1 LIILISFALLRG
13 LLLLVLSLAVLA
25 LGLLFR
31 FLLLIEKHI
40 YVLVVEVVVLE
51 LLIDSF
57 FDQLLRPS
65 GLDDILSELLRSRVQ
80 EELKLFAVAD
90 SRGSFV
96 SVSALDLAVRAVVK
110 NEAIHLDREN
120 EDEDGLVDRADPFF
134 VVLEIRSHV
143 LADAYSDSLYV
154 VVHALGEQRVE
165 GEHVRNIESEVV
177 HRVSE
182 LVLDVLFCDFY
193 VAHFLVLVERFYIVN
208 IRNSKG
214 NLNPKI
220 KKNLNF

>member
-1 LIILISFALLRG
+1 M
-13 LLLLVLSLAVLA
+13 VLSLAVLA

-51 LLIDSF
+51 LLIDGL

-65 GLDDILSELLRSRVQ
+65 RLDDVLSELLRSRVQ

-110 NEAIHLDREN
+110 NEAVHLDREN
-120 EDEDGLVDRADPFF
+120 EYEDGLVDRADPFF
-134 VVLEIRSHV
+134 VVLEVRSHV

-208 IRNSKG
+208 IRNSTG

>member
-1 LIILISFALLRG
+1 LISFALLRG
-13 LLLLVLSLAVLA
+13 LLLVLSLAVLA

-40 YVLVVEVVVLE
+40 YVLVVEVVVFE
-51 LLIDSF
+51 LLIDGF

-65 GLDDILSELLRSRVQ
+65 GLDDVLSELLRSRVQ

-90 SRGSFV
+90 SCGSFV
-96 SVSALDLAVRAVVK
+96 SVSTLDLAVRAVVK
-110 NEAIHLDREN
+110 NEAVHLDREN
-120 EDEDGLVDRADPFF
+120 EDEDGLVDRAYPFF
-134 VVLEIRSHV
+134 VVLEVRSHV

-165 GEHVRNIESEVV
+165 GEHVRNIEPEIV

-208 IRNSKG
+208 IRNSTG

>member
-1 LIILISFALLRG
+1 M
-13 LLLLVLSLAVLA
+13 AVLT
-25 LGLLFR
+25 LGLLFG

-51 LLIDSF
+51 LLIDGF

-65 GLDDILSELLRSRVQ
+65 RLDDVLSELLRSRVQ
-80 EELKLFAVAD
+80 EKLKLFAVAD

-96 SVSALDLAVRAVVK
+96 SVSALDLSVRAVVK
-110 NEAIHLDREN
+110 NESVHLDREN

-134 VVLEIRSHV
+134 VVLEVRSHV

-208 IRNSKG
+208 IRNYTG

>member
-40 YVLVVEVVVLE
+40 YVLVVEVVVFE

-65 GLDDILSELLRSRVQ
+65 SIDDVLSELLGSRVQ

-96 SVSALDLAVRAVVK
+96 SVSALDLAMRAVVK
-110 NEAIHLDREN
+110 NEAVHLDREN

-134 VVLEIRSHV
+134 VVLEVRSHV

-154 VVHALGEQRVE
+154 VVHTLGEQRVE
-165 GEHVRNIESEVV
+165 GEHIRNIESEVV

-208 IRNSKG
+208 IR
-214 NLNPKI
+214 I
-220 KKNLNF
+220 F